1 MRIIFIIDNLGAGGT
16 QRRFVEH
23 IKGVKIHTEIEFE
36 VVIMS
41 NLAHYKD
48 LADLDIK
55 IHYLVRK
62 SKKDLSVFKK
72 FYTICK
78 NYKPAI
84 VHSWESMTSV
94 IAVPTCKLLN
104 IKFVNGMIVDTPVKQ
119 SITNKYWFR
128 GKLTFPFSTIVIG
141 NSEAGILAYGAPAK
155 KSICVYNGMALSRFQ
170 NLKDPVLM
178 RKEIYGEDAEDVF
191 IVGMVAAFHDRKDY
205 KTLIRAAIILTP
217 LYSNL
222 RFVLVGNGEN
232 LSDVKSIVPDS
243 LLHKIKFLGRRSDV
257 ESIINIFDIGVL
269 LTNTKVHGEGISNS
283 IIEYMALCKP
293 VIATR
298 GGGTNEAVIENK
310 NGFLIDDSNENQLAE
325 KIGLLINDRDLMY
338 NLGKTGNDMVLEK
351 FDLKI
356 MTNNYINVYKKIM
369 KKSEIKQS

>member
-1 MRIIFIIDNLGAGGT
+1 
-16 QRRFVEH
+16 
-23 IKGVKIHTEIEFE
+23 
-36 VVIMS
+36 
-41 NLAHYKD
+41 
-48 LADLDIK
+48 
-55 IHYLVRK
+55 
-62 SKKDLSVFKK
+62 
-72 FYTICK
+72 
-78 NYKPAI
+78 
-84 VHSWESMTSV
+84 
-94 IAVPTCKLLN
+94 
-104 IKFVNGMIVDTPVKQ
+104 MIVDTPVKQ

-338 NLGKTGNDMVLEK
+338 NL
-351 FDLKI
+351 
-356 MTNNYINVYKKIM
+356 
-369 KKSEIKQS
+369 